1 MCAAR
6 AESGG
11 GSMTTMTAQLPLP
24 LAPAAGVAIGLAAC
38 LVEDDDGGRVF
49 INGQLSFAWDAG
61 DAATRRLA
69 AVQLVRVR
77 AARAFEVA
85 AGFGV
90 DPFTLYRWG
99 QASIGGGPAA
109 LTPGKRGPKG
119 PSKLTDVAVAEV
131 ARRHAQGQRAVEIAA
146 AVGISVRSVSSVDAA
161 SVAVPTP
168 DLDADVDCAVVD
180 SMDPVDRVGGGAG
193 ADAATAA
200 GPGGGPVGHADPGEL
215 VLPVLPDPVDRS
227 KERAAAR
234 WGLLPYAPPVF
245 APAARVP
252 LAGLFL
258 AVPALT
264 ATGLLDSARQVYGG
278 VPDGFYGLDTMLVEA
293 VCRALLGEPR
303 AEGATR
309 VNPTDLGRVLGLDRA
324 PEVKTVRRKMGVLGA
339 RPGRGPGPVR
349 HRHAHR
355 RGRGDPHLPVG
366 RYHGADPSGRHRSR
380 HPPRWRC

>member
-11 GSMTTMTAQLPLP
+11 GSMTTMTAQLPLPLP

-146 AVGISVRSVSSVDAA
+146 AVGISVRSVCRRCWPGSGPS
-161 SVAVPTP
+161 
-168 DLDADVDCAVVD
+168 
-180 SMDPVDRVGGGAG
+180 RV
-193 ADAATAA
+193 
-200 GPGGGPVGHADPGEL
+200 
-215 VLPVLPDPVDRS
+215 
-227 KERAAAR
+227 
-234 WGLLPYAPPVF
+234 
-245 APAARVP
+245 
-252 LAGLFL
+252 
-258 AVPALT
+258 VPA
-264 ATGLLDSARQVYGG
+264 G
-278 VPDGFYGLDTMLVEA
+278 
-293 VCRALLGEPR
+293 
-303 AEGATR
+303 
-309 VNPTDLGRVLGLDRA
+309 
-324 PEVKTVRRKMGVLGA
+324 
-339 RPGRGPGPVR
+339 
-349 HRHAHR
+349 
-355 RGRGDPHLPVG
+355 
-366 RYHGADPSGRHRSR
+366 
-380 HPPRWRC
+380 